1 MGHPRAGC
9 AGRAQVEK
17 DLANISKALSNA
29 TFARF
34 VKDPCISRKDKKAS
48 MDKAVAG
55 ADETTRKLAGPY
67 VCVCVRA
74 GGGARVHNLPL
85 SVSLSLHTQVYF
97 LSMGIILN
105 YPQKS
110 SP

>member
-55 ADETTRKLAGPY
+55 ADETTRKLAGVY
-67 VCVCVRA
+67 VCVCVRTRA
-74 GGGARVHNLPL
+74 HVYILSLAR
-85 SVSLSLHTQVYF
+85 SLSLYTHTHTHTRTHNF
-97 LSMGIILN
+97 LLN
-105 YPQKS
+105 LP
-110 SP
+110 P